1 MADLPNLLINGR
13 VPKFDFFYIFN
24 LKAPTSVGFLKMS
37 TPAQTKPQTLPPPA
51 SFLIE
56 IPPVIEVKHEGAV
69 TVPFIVILFLT
80 LFAVFGLLVIIAA
93 ISAF

>member
-1 MADLPNLLINGR
+1 
-13 VPKFDFFYIFN
+13 VSKFDFFYIFN

-37 TPAQTKPQTLPPPA
+37 TPAQTQSQSQTPPLPA
-51 SFLIE
+51 SILIE